1 MCIISDKIKF
11 CSCENLPLGDY
22 YWQIH
27 RRKEGFIVI
36 GSVHL
41 NNISENT
48 YLINVD
54 TLLKRLS
61 DADAFD
67 FEYLPEE
74 DDKFSVTLMIDKSK
88 MDYQEYFFKFKKGK
102 WDFISSL
109 DPYEKTDKIEKQGCY
124 ITFMEGKIRE
134 HY

>member
-67 FEYLPEE
+67 FEYLPE
-74 DDKFSVTLMIDKSK
+74 
-88 MDYQEYFFKFKKGK
+88 
-102 WDFISSL
+102 
-109 DPYEKTDKIEKQGCY
+109 
-124 ITFMEGKIRE
+124 
-134 HY
+134 